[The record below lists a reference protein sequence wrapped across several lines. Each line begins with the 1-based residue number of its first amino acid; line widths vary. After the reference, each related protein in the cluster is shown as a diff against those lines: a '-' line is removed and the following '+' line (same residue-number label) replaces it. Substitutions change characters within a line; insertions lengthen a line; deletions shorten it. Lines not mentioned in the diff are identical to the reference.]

1 MEIKKLCADVF
12 FSIFINEQDNS
23 SIKRRSQ
30 KKILKYMKKMGVM
43 ELGYYDVT
51 RKNKW
56 IFSELISR
64 LNYVIKK
71 TIR

>member
-1 MEIKKLCADVF
+1 
-12 FSIFINEQDNS
+12 
-23 SIKRRSQ
+23 
-30 KKILKYMKKMGVM
+30 MKKMGVM

-64 LNYVIKK
+64 LNYVIKND
-71 TIR
+71 